1 MGKMTPDEYRA
12 KALLLG
18 FRYHEEMHYFYS
30 RDTIGCI
37 NPDTLERLSMPEIEV
52 RWRKLREKGLRS

>member
-12 KALLLG
+12 KGLLLG

-30 RDTIGCI
+30 SDTIGCV
-37 NPDTLERLSMPEIEV
+37 NPDTLEPLSTKEMEE